1 MDLLSSLLVDDL
13 SQVVKK
19 GIRGWLNERGVLLAE
34 LLMNA
39 EVIQAVGERN
49 KQNAERDCV
58 RWGGQDGSVLLME
71 QRVPLRK
78 PRVRTKAGG
87 GSSEVELETYNALND
102 KEFLNEQ
109 AAAKLLSGLSTRRF
123 EKTLE
128 KALHGRGIG
137 RQTVSQRGIEEMTK
151 QLVEFQNR
159 SLDGVDIL
167 AVFMDG
173 IGLGDMVYVAA
184 VGIDGEGKR
193 HVLGFEA
200 GSTEC
205 SGVCRRLL
213 SSLIERGVLRE
224 EGGIL
229 FVVDGGKGLRK
240 AIREVF
246 GKRAEVQRCTIH
258 KKRNVE
264 EKLPDSLKK
273 EFREKFNAAYS
284 KKTHRDAV
292 KAFAEL
298 RDWLILKRRTGA
310 ANSLLE
316 GQQEILTLHR
326 LGISGKLQRS
336 LCTSNCIESVFS
348 AARYYT
354 RNVKRWQKEEQME
367 RWLAAGLLE
376 AEKKLRRVP
385 GYTQLTK
392 LKEALGRVK
401 KAQ

>member
-1 MDLLSSLLVDDL
+1 MDVLSSLLVDDL
-13 SQVVKK
+13 SQIVQQGV
-19 GIRGWLNERGVLLAE
+19 RGWLNERGVLLAQ

-39 EVIQAVGERN
+39 EVIQTVGERHKHN
-49 KQNAERDCV
+49 TERDCV
-58 RWGGQDGSVLLME
+58 RWGGQDGSVLLLE
-71 QRVPLRK
+71 QRVPLSK
-78 PRVRTKAGG
+78 PRVRTRGG
-87 GSSEVELETYNALND
+87 GSEVELGTYKALND

-123 EKTLE
+123 EKTL
-128 KALHGRGIG
+128 
-137 RQTVSQRGIEEMTK
+137 QTVSQRGIEEMTK
-151 QLVEFQNR
+151 QLEEFQHR
-159 SLDGVDIL
+159 SLAGVDIL
-167 AVFMDG
+167 AVFIDG

-184 VGIDGEGKR
+184 VGIDSDGNR

-200 GSTEC
+200 GSTER
-205 SGVCRRLL
+205 SGVCRQLL
-213 SSLIERGVLRE
+213 SNLIERGILSE
-224 EGGIL
+224 DGGIF

-240 AIREVF
+240 AIHEVF
-246 GKRAEVQRCTIH
+246 GKRARVQRCTIH

-264 EKLPDSLKK
+264 QKLPDFLQK

-284 KKTHRDAV
+284 KQTYKDAE
-292 KAFAEL
+292 KAFVGL
-298 RDWLILKRRTGA
+298 RDWLVLKRRTGA

-326 LGISGKLQRS
+326 LGISGTLQRS
-336 LCTSNCIESVFS
+336 LCTTNCIESVFS

-376 AEKKLRRVP
+376 AEKRLRRLP
-385 GYTQLTK
+385 GYTQLKK